1 MQQTDYHG
9 QRTTQDWIGLPAAY
23 HQPAQHRSGQHSL
36 VMWLVLG
43 GMFRPF
49 IMFGLVSVVPC

>member
-23 HQPAQHRSGQHSL
+23 HQSAQHR
-36 VMWLVLG
+36 
-43 GMFRPF
+43 PA
-49 IMFGLVSVVPC
+49 

>member
-9 QRTTQDWIGLPAAY
+9 QLTTQDWIGLPAAY
-23 HQPAQHRSGQHSL
+23 HQSAQHSL

-43 GMFRPF
+43 GMLRPF